1 MYTTQTSTNKEGY
14 IMTKAEKFDKLR
26 DEVEEF
32 IANHQNSNPHYLFDD
47 DIIKAFSNSKTKHI
61 KKAIKEVR

>member
-1 MYTTQTSTNKEGY
+1 
-14 IMTKAEKFDKLR
+14 MTKAEKFDKLR